1 MQQRELSYLPAVL
14 IMALAI
20 ATATLWHQPYY
31 LLLAPAACFLW
42 YVVQRPFML
51 LMLLWFSIPLS
62 VEVQLSPTLGTDLP
76 DEPLMWI
83 NTAAVGFVAC
93 HERKRIPSLLRH
105 PVIIWI
111 LGLWIWAWFSILANG
126 AGWLALKYQLAKVW
140 YLVPFLFGTLFLLRD
155 RHALAKAFRFI
166 TIPMILLAGITLV
179 RHSFSGFSF
188 AEVSGASY
196 PYFRNHVNYG
206 ALLVCCMPMVWL
218 LYKQDKNR
226 WWLPALL
233 LMAVALYFSYSR
245 GAWLALPVGI
255 LAAWLLRKGWLLR
268 VVTVT
273 MVLVCLGFAWLVRD
287 NNYLQF
293 RPDYASTIYHADLKD
308 HMEATYSMK
317 DLSTAERFYRWI
329 AGWRMGEEHPLTGVG
344 PNHFYPAYRSYTVEA
359 FRTYVSDNPEH
370 STVHNYFL
378 LLLSEQ
384 GFPALVIFLL
394 LVWTLF
400 YYAQRNYEQYADAGQ
415 RRLLQAVVAILAMI
429 MVLISLSDLIEADK
443 IGPLFYTCI
452 AVVIA
457 AGSGAYIKGV
467 PETVTEEIE

>member
-1 MQQRELSYLPAVL
+1 
-14 IMALAI
+14 
-20 ATATLWHQPYY
+20 
-31 LLLAPAACFLW
+31 
-42 YVVQRPFML
+42 
-51 LMLLWFSIPLS
+51 
-62 VEVQLSPTLGTDLP
+62 
-76 DEPLMWI
+76 
-83 NTAAVGFVAC
+83 
-93 HERKRIPSLLRH
+93 
-105 PVIIWI
+105 
-111 LGLWIWAWFSILANG
+111 
-126 AGWLALKYQLAKVW
+126 
-140 YLVPFLFGTLFLLRD
+140 
-155 RHALAKAFRFI
+155 
-166 TIPMILLAGITLV
+166 MILLAGITLV
-179 RHSFSGFSF
+179 RHAFYGFSF

-218 LYKQDKNR
+218 LYKQDQNR
-226 WWLPALL
+226 WWFPALL

-255 LAAWLLRKGWLLR
+255 MAAWLVRKGWLMQ
-268 VVTVT
+268 VVSVA

-344 PNHFYPAYRSYTVEA
+344 PNHFYPAYRSYTVQA

-400 YYAQRNYEQYADAGQ
+400 YYAQRNYERYADAGQ

-457 AGSGAYIKGV
+457 AGSGAYIKGI
-467 PETVTEEIE
+467 PEAVAEEIE